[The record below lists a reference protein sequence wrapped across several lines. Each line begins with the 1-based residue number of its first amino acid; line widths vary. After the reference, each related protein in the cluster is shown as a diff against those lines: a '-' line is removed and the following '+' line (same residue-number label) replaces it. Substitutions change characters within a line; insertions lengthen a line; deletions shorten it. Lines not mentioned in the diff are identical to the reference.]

1 MAWFSR
7 GNKRYYSITVSRG
20 KLRTSAPHADVR
32 RCLHCEAYAGT
43 IAAKG
48 TQMTQRT
55 PRIQITLKAEA
66 RSIFER
72 LSAAQ
77 DRPVATIIAEFLDET
92 APALQNVVGVVERA
106 KNAVSRV
113 GKAERER
120 FAVAEAQLLQH
131 QHTALSALAGVDA
144 AMGQLSLDLSRKK
157 SAQTG
162 GVAEPRAGSER
173 DPPDTNRGVNTST
186 NKPHSGRKL
195 TVSKPLGAR
204 RVR

>member
-1 MAWFSR
+1 
-7 GNKRYYSITVSRG
+7 
-20 KLRTSAPHADVR
+20 
-32 RCLHCEAYAGT
+32 
-43 IAAKG
+43 
-48 TQMTQRT
+48 MTTRT
-55 PRIQITLKAEA
+55 PRIQITLKPEA

-77 DRPVATIIAEFLDET
+77 DRPVATVIAEFLDET
-92 APALQNVVGVVERA
+92 APALQNVVDVVERA

-113 GKAERER
+113 GKEERER

-144 AMGQLSLDLSRKK
+144 AMGQLSLDLDRKGRPGARFRAPPVR
-157 SAQTG
+157 SAD
-162 GVAEPRAGSER
+162 
-173 DPPDTNRGVNTST
+173 DPPDTNRGVNKDIR
-186 NKPHSGRKL
+186 KPNSGRKL